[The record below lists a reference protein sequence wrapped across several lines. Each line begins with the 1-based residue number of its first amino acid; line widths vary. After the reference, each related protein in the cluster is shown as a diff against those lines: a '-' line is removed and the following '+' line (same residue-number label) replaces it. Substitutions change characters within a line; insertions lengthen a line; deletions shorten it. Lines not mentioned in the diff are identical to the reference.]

1 MAATLLSHVVSD
13 LCIGRPRV
21 LTLPPSTPVAAA
33 LAALRAGAD
42 PFVFV
47 DAEPA
52 AQRAKRAAATLY
64 VKVTAAD
71 ILCYL
76 CGDANNLRDP
86 AAALGR
92 PVSAVAN
99 ATVAGG
105 HGVTHRVDPHTRL
118 LDAIDVLL
126 TDGCQGLLVPLHA
139 RARKRQQHVVPCSD
153 AVALAT
159 SDCCVL
165 TREDMARHLFGS
177 ISHFSPLA
185 ALTVASLGLVRRDA
199 AHALHADADALD
211 AIPLL
216 RKAAA
221 DGTAVAVVADDGGA
235 LVGEICPAALACCDV
250 EPAAA
255 AFAALSAGDVM
266 AYIDCSL
273 LSHAP
278 PEFLLRAIRA
288 ELKDRGLDAVAE
300 LMDAAGAASDLPL
313 SPSLS
318 PSASST
324 SSDEDSPSV
333 LRGRRQ
339 PRRMSSSG
347 SFGWRSTE
355 DVVACHSGSSLVAV
369 MAQALAHRVGYVWVV
384 DETSG
389 ALVGVV
395 RFADVLAVLREHLG
409 PQSQVLCR

>member
-1 MAATLLSHVVSD
+1 MAATLMSHVVSD
-13 LCIGRPRV
+13 LCIGKPRV
-21 LTLPPSTPVAAA
+21 LTLPPSTPVADA
-33 LAALRAGAD
+33 LAALRAGAAD

-47 DAEPA
+47 HAEPA
-52 AQRAKRAAATLY
+52 AHRAKKAAPTVY
-64 VKVTAAD
+64 VKIGVAD

-76 CGDANNLRDP
+76 CGDACNLRDP
-86 AAALGR
+86 VAALGR
-92 PVSAVAN
+92 PVSAVA
-99 ATVAGG
+99 AAAVAGG
-105 HGVTHRVDPHTRL
+105 HGLTHRVDPHTRL

-139 RARKRQQHVVPCSD
+139 RARKRQHHVVLPCSD
-153 AVALAT
+153 AVAT
-159 SDCCVL
+159 PDCCVL
-165 TREDMARHLFGS
+165 TREDMVRHLFGS
-177 ISHFSPLA
+177 ISHFSPVA

-216 RKAAA
+216 RKAAS
-221 DGTAVAVVADDGGA
+221 DGTAVAVVADDGDGA
-235 LVGEICPAALACCDV
+235 TLVGEICPGTLASFDV
-250 EPAAA
+250 ETASA

-273 LSHAP
+273 LSHTP

-288 ELKDRGLDAVAE
+288 QLKDRGLDAVAE
-300 LMDAAGAASDLPL
+300 LMDAASDLPL
-313 SPSLS
+313 SMSPS
-318 PSASST
+318 SASST
-324 SSDEDSPSV
+324 SSDEDSPSG
-333 LRGRRQ
+333 LRGRR

-347 SFGWRSTE
+347 NFGWRCTE
-355 DVVACHSGSSLVAV
+355 DVVACHSESSLVAV

-395 RFADVLAVLREHLG
+395 RFVDVLAVLREHLG
-409 PQSQVLCR
+409 PQSHVLCR